1 MTLAVLC
8 SGQGGQHAAMFD
20 LIEAE
25 GLAAPLIARASDC
38 ARFDVVAAARSSAS
52 ESMFANAIAQPLIC
66 AYQGIVWSLLDPRLE
81 AAGAPMAMV
90 AGYSVGELASHGCA
104 RSLSWADVIALSRV
118 RAAAMDAAT
127 GDDDGLVAVRGL
139 PRAVVDPIVGA
150 CGVHV
155 AIVNGDDQF
164 VVGGRVVELESFA
177 SRVVA
182 HGATAQRLPVRV
194 AAHTP
199 LLSRAVPE
207 FREALSK
214 RPWNDPRVTVL
225 AGVDGSV
232 VRDAAAAIDALACQ
246 VATTIRWSACM
257 DAIAERGASV
267 CLELG
272 PGSALARMMRERHPS
287 IDSRSVDDFRSV
299 QAVVDW
305 VADRLRA

>member
-139 PRAVVDPIVGA
+139 PRAVVDPIVDA

-164 VVGGRVVELESFA
+164 VVGGRVDELESFA

-182 HGATAQRLPVRV
+182 AGATAQRLPVRV

-214 RPWNDPRVTVL
+214 PPVERSARDRSSPASTDRSCATRPRRSTRWRARSRPRS
-225 AGVDGSV
+225 AG
-232 VRDAAAAIDALACQ
+232 RPAW
-246 VATTIRWSACM
+246 TR
-257 DAIAERGASV
+257 
-267 CLELG
+267 
-272 PGSALARMMRERHPS
+272 
-287 IDSRSVDDFRSV
+287 SRSVARASVSSSVREARS
-299 QAVVDW
+299 
-305 VADRLRA
+305 RG